1 VKCTPGWLAGSPR
14 PRDPDLLTVQRYLAP
29 SDFSVEEAWRLVEW
43 CRERGADEFTI
54 DCLGSEKVVEAKVWR
69 PFEKLVRAFSKGEMV
84 RERMSGRTADELT
97 RATKVWE
104 LNATTIDAL
113 QRALPGGLLAYDPVE
128 QGWFE
133 DPVFYRDG
141 RLMLGVLSHE
151 AFAIMRLTEVES
163 AELSAAGFPSHD
175 SLPRVG

>member
-1 VKCTPGWLAGSPR
+1 
-14 PRDPDLLTVQRYLAP
+14 LTVQRYLAP
-29 SDFSVEEAWRLVEW
+29 SDFPVEETWRLVEW

-54 DCLGSEKVVEAKVWR
+54 DCLGSERLREPKVWR
-69 PFEKLVRAFSKGEMV
+69 PFEKLVKPFSKGEMV

-97 RATKVWE
+97 RASKVWE
-104 LNATTIDAL
+104 LNTTTIEAL
-113 QRALPGGLLAYDPVE
+113 QRALAGGLLAYDPAE
-128 QGWFE
+128 PGWFE

-151 AFAIMRLTEVES
+151 AFAIMRLSEAES
-163 AELSAAGFPSHD
+163 AELAAAGFPSHD

>member
-1 VKCTPGWLAGSPR
+1 M
-14 PRDPDLLTVQRYLAP
+14 TVQRYLAP

-43 CRERGADEFTI
+43 CRQRGADEFTI

-69 PFEKLVRAFSKGEMV
+69 PFEKLVRPFSKGEMV

-97 RATKVWE
+97 RASKVWE

-151 AFAIMRLTEVES
+151 AFAIMRLTEAES
-163 AELSAAGFPSHD
+163 AELDAAGFPSHD

>member
-1 VKCTPGWLAGSPR
+1 
-14 PRDPDLLTVQRYLAP
+14 LTVQRYLAP
-29 SDFSVEEAWRLVEW
+29 SDFSVEEAWRLVDW
-43 CRERGADEFTI
+43 CRQRGADEFTI
-54 DCLGSEKVVEAKVWR
+54 DCLASEKGVEARVWR
-69 PFEKLVRAFSKGEMV
+69 PFEKLVGAFSKGEMV

-97 RATKVWE
+97 RLSKVWE

-113 QRALPGGLLAYDPVE
+113 RRALPGGLLAYDPVE

-151 AFAIMRLTEVES
+151 AFAIMRLTEAES
-163 AELSAAGFPSHD
+163 AELDAAGFPSHD

>member
-1 VKCTPGWLAGSPR
+1 M
-14 PRDPDLLTVQRYLAP
+14 
-29 SDFSVEEAWRLVEW
+29 EA
-43 CRERGADEFTI
+43 
-54 DCLGSEKVVEAKVWR
+54 SVWR
-69 PFEKLVRAFSKGEMV
+69 PFEKLVRPFAKGEMV

-97 RATKVWE
+97 RTSRVWE

-113 QRALPGGLLAYDPVE
+113 QRALPGGLLSYDPVE

-151 AFAIMRLTEVES
+151 AFAIMRLSEPES
-163 AELSAAGFPSHD
+163 AELDLAGFASHD
-175 SLPRVG
+175 SLPRAG